1 MQTKELPIGV
11 FDSGAGGVSVLAQ
24 AKICLPHENF
34 IYYGDSANA
43 PYGTRE
49 GRKNDRDCLQH
60 CNEHHGTGDA

>member
-43 PYGTRE
+43 LTVR
-49 GRKNDRDCLQH
+49 GRKMKSETLRLPVEIFCA
-60 CNEHHGTGDA
+60 GRA